1 MLTMIQNSDIAKDPV
16 EKKKESEASRVTIVG
31 NKYVMSLKTQCHT
44 VKNIP
49 WISVKTQYF
58 HCI

>member
-1 MLTMIQNSDIAKDPV
+1 MAKDPV
-16 EKKKESEASRVTIVG
+16 EKKKKESEASRVTIVG

-49 WISVKTQYF
+49 WISVKAQYF

>member
-1 MLTMIQNSDIAKDPV
+1 MLTMIQNSDMSK
-16 EKKKESEASRVTIVG
+16 EKKKESEASRVTFVG

-49 WISVKTQYF
+49 WISVKAQYF